1 MTNPWQCCLLLLSPL
16 KFFPEE
22 NINDGVGLLKGEAKN
37 QNDLPLL
44 AGKVAGVKTVS
55 KFWKKISTVKNRRGS
70 LTHGLWNM
78 PGSPV
83 PELEKGFCYH
93 QSCARAVSSCL
104 WAKDG
109 RSRWREGWG
118 GVSAGLVSAG
128 GSAIHTTQMQVDEV
142 TVIRLSP
149 IVYNKELVK
158 TELLSQIPTLA
169 PNNQS
174 NIWERHRNKKR
185 ANRRQAAT
193 RGHTHIYI
201 YKHYMSAFLWIYTYM
216 YTHTNISQ
224 TYILGRWRENFQ
236 QAGKDSRGEKSRSLH
251 RDTSPICVCSSTCH
265 WCLSCSCWEKQN

>member
-1 MTNPWQCCLLLLSPL
+1 
-16 KFFPEE
+16 
-22 NINDGVGLLKGEAKN
+22 
-37 QNDLPLL
+37 
-44 AGKVAGVKTVS
+44 
-55 KFWKKISTVKNRRGS
+55 
-70 LTHGLWNM
+70 M
-78 PGSPV
+78 PGSPP

-169 PNNQS
+169 PFNQS
-174 NIWERHRNKKR
+174 NIWERHRNKKKGKQETGSYIW
-185 ANRRQAAT
+185 A
-193 RGHTHIYI
+193 HTHIYI
-201 YKHYMSAFLWIYTYM
+201 YKHYTSVFLCRYTYM
-216 YTHTNISQ
+216 YTHTQIYHKHIYWEDEEKISSRQ
-224 TYILGRWRENFQ
+224 ARTPEGENQ
-236 QAGKDSRGEKSRSLH
+236 EVYTETLH
-251 RDTSPICVCSSTCH
+251 LFVFAAVPVTDV
-265 WCLSCSCWEKQN
+265 SCSCWEKQN